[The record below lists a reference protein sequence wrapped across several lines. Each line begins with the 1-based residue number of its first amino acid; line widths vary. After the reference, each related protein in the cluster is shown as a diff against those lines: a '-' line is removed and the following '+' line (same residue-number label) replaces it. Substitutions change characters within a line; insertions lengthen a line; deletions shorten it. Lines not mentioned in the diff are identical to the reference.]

1 MSFMRIKVPASSAN
15 LGSGFDTVGLALSLY
30 NFFDVLEILPAGQY
44 EVEVVG
50 EGAGNKGLAV
60 RNGVVASFERACR
73 SWGMEPP
80 GLRLRTLN
88 AIPMKRGLGS
98 SSSAIV
104 GGVAIANELRK
115 EPLSREELLPLMVS
129 MEGHPDNVVPC
140 CLGGMVV
147 SCWDG
152 ENLRFV
158 RMPPLPEDICAV
170 VAVPAVELSTEEA
183 RRALPDQVS
192 LKDAVYNLSRAALLA
207 ASWATGNWDNLPWA
221 MDDRLHQPFRAR
233 LFPGGESILEEVR
246 AIGQCSGVAISGSGP
261 SVLAFARSGVPEMA
275 GLMCSI
281 FSRFGLRSRFF
292 VLSEDREGLSVIREE
307 GTLPWSSRSSG
318 GGKEKNERVVP
329 VNMGLDSNGQ
339 CAVEKVISDRSI
351 AKVAVL
357 GVPDVPG
364 VAARLFSALAE
375 EEVGAE
381 MIVQSVMRG
390 QTNDIAFIVKASL
403 LGKAMDIC
411 RQFALEVKAQ
421 GVTFDTEIAKV
432 ALGGKN
438 LAGCPAIPSQMFS
451 VLAEE
456 NINIDMIAAAATVI
470 ACIVS
475 AAGMEKAVD
484 ALTSAFLP

>member
-1 MSFMRIKVPASSAN
+1 MTFLRIKVPASSAN

-30 NFFDVLEILPAGQY
+30 NFFDVLEILPSGQY
-44 EVEVVG
+44 ALEIIG
-50 EGAGNKGLAV
+50 EGAGDEGVAM
-60 RNGVVASFERACR
+60 RNGVIASYERACR

-115 EPLSREELLPLMVS
+115 EPLSREEMLPLMVS

-152 ENLRFV
+152 ENLKFV
-158 RMPPLPEDICAV
+158 RMPPLPPDICAV
-170 VAVPAVELSTEEA
+170 VAVPAIELSTEEA
-183 RRALPDQVS
+183 RRALPDKVS

-275 GLMCSI
+275 ELMCSI
-281 FSRFGLRSRFF
+281 FSRFGVRSRFF
-292 VLSEDREGLSVIREE
+292 VLSEDIGGLSVIREQDKSPCAPHAQI
-307 GTLPWSSRSSG
+307 GPGL
-318 GGKEKNERVVP
+318 KNERMIP
-329 VNMGLDSNGQ
+329 LNIDLESSGQ
-339 CAVEKVISDRSI
+339 CVVEKVISDRRI

-364 VAARLFSALAE
+364 VAARLFSALAG
-375 EEVGAE
+375 EEVGVE

-390 QTNDIAFIVKASL
+390 QTNDIAFIVKGSL
-403 LGKAMDIC
+403 HGKAMDIC
-411 RQFALEVKAQ
+411 RQFALEIKAQ

-432 ALGGKN
+432 ALAGKN
-438 LAGCPAIPSQMFS
+438 LGGCPSIPSRMFS

-456 NINIDMIAAAATVI
+456 NINIDMIAAADTVI

-475 AAGMEKAVD
+475 AAEMEKASA
-484 ALTSAFLP
+484 ALTAAFLP

>member
-50 EGAGNKGLAV
+50 EGAGNEGLAV

-115 EPLSREELLPLMVS
+115 EPLSREALLPLMVS

-140 CLGGMVV
+140 CLGGMAV

-307 GTLPWSSRSSG
+307 GKLPWSSRSSG

>member
-1 MSFMRIKVPASSAN
+1 MSFLRIKVPASSAN

-30 NFFDVLEILPAGQY
+30 NFFDVLEILPVGQY
-44 EVEVVG
+44 ALEVIG
-50 EGAGNKGLAV
+50 EGAGDESVAL
-60 RNGVVASFERACR
+60 RNGVIASYEKACCT
-73 SWGMEPP
+73 WGMEPP

-152 ENLRFV
+152 ENLKFV
-158 RMPPLPEDICAV
+158 RMPPLPHDICAV
-170 VAVPAVELSTEEA
+170 VAVPAVELSTDEA
-183 RRALPDQVS
+183 RRALPDQVP

-233 LFPGGESILEEVR
+233 LFPGGEAILEEVR

-261 SVLAFARSGVPEMA
+261 SVLAFARSEVPEMA
-275 GLMCSI
+275 ELMCSI

-292 VLSEDREGLSVIREE
+292 VLSEDTDGMTVLRE
-307 GTLPWSSRSSG
+307 
-318 GGKEKNERVVP
+318 KEKKERVIPLNIGSDCSV
-329 VNMGLDSNGQ
+329 Q
-339 CAVEKVISDRSI
+339 CVVENVISDRRI
-351 AKVAVL
+351 AKIAVL

-364 VAARLFSALAE
+364 VAARLFSALAGE
-375 EEVGAE
+375 KVGAE

-390 QTNDIAFIVKASL
+390 QTNDIAFIVKGSR
-403 LGKAMDIC
+403 LGTAMDIC
-411 RQFALEVKAQ
+411 RQFALEIKAQ

-432 ALGGKN
+432 ALAGKDFG
-438 LAGCPAIPSQMFS
+438 GCPSIPSRMFS

-456 NINIDMIAAAATVI
+456 NINIDMIAAADTVI
-470 ACIVS
+470 ACIVP
-475 AAGMEKAVD
+475 AAEMEKAAA
-484 ALTSAFLP
+484 ALSTAFLP

>member
-292 VLSEDREGLSVIREE
+292 VLSEDREGLSVIRE
-307 GTLPWSSRSSG
+307 GGKLPWSSCSG
-318 GGKEKNERVVP
+318 GGGKGKNERVVP

-364 VAARLFSALAE
+364 VAARLFSALAK

-390 QTNDIAFIVKASL
+390 QTNDIAFIVKGSL

-421 GVTFDTEIAKV
+421 GVTFDTEVAKV

>member
-1 MSFMRIKVPASSAN
+1 MSFLRIKVPASSAN

-30 NFFDVLEILPAGQY
+30 NFFDVLKILPAGQY
-44 EVEVVG
+44 DLEIIG
-50 EGAGNKGLAV
+50 EGAGDEGVAR
-60 RNGVVASFERACR
+60 RNGVIASYEKACR

-80 GLRLRTLN
+80 GLCLRTLN

-104 GGVAIANELRK
+104 GGVAIANELRN
-115 EPLSREELLPLMVS
+115 EPFSREELLPLMVS

-152 ENLRFV
+152 ENLKFV
-158 RMPPLPEDICAV
+158 RMPPLPPDICAV

-183 RRALPDQVS
+183 RRALPDQVP

-233 LFPGGESILEEVR
+233 LFPGGEAILEEVR
-246 AIGQCSGVAISGSGP
+246 AIEQCSGVAISGSGP
-261 SVLAFARSGVPEMA
+261 SVLAFARSEVPEMA
-275 GLMCSI
+275 ELMCSI

-292 VLSEDREGLSVIREE
+292 VLSEDAGGMTVLRE
-307 GTLPWSSRSSG
+307 
-318 GGKEKNERVVP
+318 KEKKERVIP
-329 VNMGLDSNGQ
+329 LNIELESSAQ
-339 CAVEKVISDRSI
+339 CVVEEVISDRRI

-357 GVPDVPG
+357 GVPDIPG
-364 VAARLFSALAE
+364 VAARLFSALSAE
-375 EEVGAE
+375 KVGVE

-390 QTNDIAFIVKASL
+390 QTNDIAFIVKGSL
-403 LGKAMDIC
+403 LGIAMDIC
-411 RQFALEVKAQ
+411 RQFALEIKAQ

-432 ALGGKN
+432 ALAGKSFG
-438 LAGCPAIPSQMFS
+438 GCPSIPSRMFS

-456 NINIDMIAAAATVI
+456 NINIDMIAAADTVI
-470 ACIVS
+470 ACIVP
-475 AAGMEKAVD
+475 AAEMEKATA
-484 ALTSAFLP
+484 ALSAAFLS

>member
-50 EGAGNKGLAV
+50 EGAGNEGLAV

-104 GGVAIANELRK
+104 GGVAIANELRN
-115 EPLSREELLPLMVS
+115 EPLPREELLPLMVS

-292 VLSEDREGLSVIREE
+292 VLSEDREGLSVIRE
-307 GTLPWSSRSSG
+307 GGKLPWSSCSGG

-364 VAARLFSALAE
+364 VAARLFSALAK

-421 GVTFDTEIAKV
+421 GVTFDTEVAKV

>member
-1 MSFMRIKVPASSAN
+1 MSLMRIKVPASSAN

-50 EGAGNKGLAV
+50 EGAGNEGLAV

-140 CLGGMVV
+140 CLGGMAV

-411 RQFALEVKAQ
+411 RRFALEVKAQ

>member
-1 MSFMRIKVPASSAN
+1 MSFLRIKVPASSAN

-44 EVEVVG
+44 QVEVVG
-50 EGAGNKGLAV
+50 EGAGDEGLAR
-60 RNGVVASFERACR
+60 RNGVVASYERACR

-152 ENLRFV
+152 ENLKFV
-158 RMPPLPEDICAV
+158 RMPPLPSDICAV

-183 RRALPDQVS
+183 RRALPDHVP

-233 LFPGGESILEEVR
+233 LFPGGKSILEEVR
-246 AIGQCSGVAISGSGP
+246 GIGQCSGVAISGSGP
-261 SVLAFARSGVPEMA
+261 SVLAFARTGVPEMA

-292 VLSEDREGLSVIREE
+292 VLSEDTEGLSVLRESDKPLCAVQPSLE
-307 GTLPWSSRSSG
+307 TKGN
-318 GGKEKNERVVP
+318 NERVIP
-329 VNMGLDSNGQ
+329 VSMGLDSTGQ
-339 CAVEKVISDRSI
+339 CAVENVISDRRI
-351 AKVAVL
+351 AKIAVL

-364 VAARLFSALAE
+364 VASRLFSALAE
-375 EEVGAE
+375 DAVGAE

-390 QTNDIAFIVKASL
+390 QTNDIAFIVKGSL

-411 RQFALEVKAQ
+411 RQFALEIKAQ

-432 ALGGKN
+432 ALDGKN
-438 LAGCPAIPSQMFS
+438 FGECPSIPSRMFS
-451 VLAEE
+451 VLAAE
-456 NINIDMIAAAATVI
+456 NINIDMIAAADTVI

-475 AAGMEKAVD
+475 AAEMEKAAE
-484 ALTSAFLP
+484 ALAAAFLP